1 MSVDSVGAW
10 LPEAIPRKALV
21 GVEVVAEGLA
31 FPEGPVALSDGSV
44 LVTEIDRGTLTRI
57 SPSGRV
63 EVVAECGGGPNGAAI
78 GPDGAVYLCNNG
90 GRFASGNWKGGWIER
105 VDLQTRQV
113 DVLYRECDGR
123 RLSGPNDLVFDTTGG
138 FWFTDTGKFRGRE
151 RDVGSVF
158 YALSDGSRVEE
169 VVHPAEAPNGIGLSP
184 DMGTLYYAETITA
197 RLRRRPILA
206 PGVMAEDDAAGGSS
220 VLVGLPGH
228 QGFDSLAVDGDGN
241 ICVATL
247 LTGCYTV
254 VSPDAS
260 SVVQFTVPEEMEDE
274 MPTNICFG
282 GHDHRT
288 AYLTMG
294 RSGRLLR
301 CRWPVAGLPLAFS
314 A

>member
-1 MSVDSVGAW
+1 MSLETVGAW
-10 LPEAIPRKALV
+10 LPHSVPRMPLAD
-21 GVEVVAEGLA
+21 VEVVGEGLA
-31 FPEGPVALSDGSV
+31 FPEGPVALDDGSV
-44 LVTEIDRGTLTRI
+44 LVTEVDRGTLTRV
-57 SPSGRV
+57 SPSGMT

-105 VDLQTRQV
+105 VELDTGRIE
-113 DVLYRECDGR
+113 VLYRDCEGR

-158 YALSDGSRVEE
+158 YARCDGSAIEE

-184 DMGTLYYAETITA
+184 DTGILYYAETVTA
-197 RLRRRPILA
+197 RLRRRHISG
-206 PGVMAEDDAAGGSS
+206 PGVLAEEPPGSSS

-228 QGFDSLAVDGDGN
+228 QGFDSLAVDSEGN
-241 ICVATL
+241 ICVGTL
-247 LTGCYTV
+247 LTGCFTV

-260 SVVQFTVPEEMEDE
+260 AVVQYTVPDALGDE

-282 GHDHRT
+282 GPDLRT

-301 CRWPVAGLPLAFS
+301 CRWPVPGLRLAYS